1 MLSFSPGYRMRSK
14 NESKYLSSFHVDR
27 VFFLFCVTICWTR
40 DWCKLRKTMNINDLV
55 VNKDNNKKTT
65 NIKRNIWVIIVTA
78 TESVDFGLDERQSY
92 LNWRKNKVKL
102 ELWHST
108 LRISFKSIYNLTN
121 GNDNIL
127 CKS

>member
-1 MLSFSPGYRMRSK
+1 MRSK
-14 NESKYLSSFHVDR
+14 NENKYLSSFHADR
-27 VFFLFCVTICWTR
+27 VFFLFCVTICWAR
-40 DWCKLRKTMNINDLV
+40 DLCKLRKIMNINDLV
-55 VNKDNNKKTT
+55 VDKDNNKKKTT
-65 NIKRNIWVIIVTA
+65 NNKRNIWVIIVTA
-78 TESVDFGLDERQSY
+78 TESVDFGLDERQTY

>member
-65 NIKRNIWVIIVTA
+65 NNKRNIWVIIVTA